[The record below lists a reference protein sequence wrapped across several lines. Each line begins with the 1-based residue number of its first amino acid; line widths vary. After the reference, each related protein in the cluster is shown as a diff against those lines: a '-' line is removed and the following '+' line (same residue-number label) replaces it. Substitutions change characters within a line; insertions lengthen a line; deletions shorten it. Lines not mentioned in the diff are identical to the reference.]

1 MNTYGYLSH
10 HGIKGQK
17 WGIRRYQNADGT
29 LTTLGKKHYGYSLKN
44 GFKNFSNQYEKIYA
58 KQVNAFN
65 NLDKERDKYENTEY
79 NKLGFKDREDAYS
92 KASLETKLLD
102 SGKLDYS
109 KSIWNAINNIEDKS
123 YSIFSV
129 KENEILNSYNKKYT
143 ELGEK
148 FVNDYFSNNNI
159 REIKY
164 KDIQKLG
171 TKTYNKEH
179 QEWFDDIYAIN
190 LFDSID
196 HSKQYKV
203 DFNKNGEMIIKKR

>member
-1 MNTYGYLSH
+1 M
-10 HGIKGQK
+10 
-17 WGIRRYQNADGT
+17 
-29 LTTLGKKHYGYSLKN
+29 
-44 GFKNFSNQYEKIYA
+44 
-58 KQVNAFN
+58 
-65 NLDKERDKYENTEY
+65 
-79 NKLGFKDREDAYS
+79 
-92 KASLETKLLD
+92 
-102 SGKLDYS
+102 DYS

-179 QEWFDDIYAIN
+179 QEWFDDIHAIN

-203 DFNKNGEMIIKKR
+203 DFNENGEMIIKKR